1 VLPTKADS
9 ESRREVVSKLI
20 LSKLQEAVRSGAAIR
35 SRIALQPAGGEGTKV
50 FPPTYAGA
58 VYATEKRRLPGYEQP
73 VECVLLDS
81 VQSQANRM
89 EEALQQAIDSGRF
102 ESAGVKLPLVEVDFT
117 PFFPGTDKPET
128 LRLVEPVGKVTS
140 LQAPHR
146 IVDAILRDSIVE
158 EEIEEKGE
166 KKKVSR
172 PFRSQKNESSFGQR
186 LGKVNAQNATALF
199 ELCPT
204 ALLLGMWDSTGPK
217 GGLGVKFERAM
228 VSEIVGINVAFGIKT
243 SSRLDPLGIQ
253 KDAGPLYR
261 RKDGG
266 YTLDPSDAVDELK
279 DEKPTGRKLLFKP
292 KKTKEGSVDVYHM
305 PGDAKYPD
313 QGRPS
318 EANHGNVTPG
328 FGKYTKGAEGPDV
341 LQRPALSFDYRLRAE
356 KQELSSSQRF
366 VSDWPEAKEGAIAP
380 GGVTVDSAEQ
390 TIVLSFPALRRLRFP
405 LDGKLDPKFDDAA
418 RTVLAALGL
427 CAAALAAE
435 AGLDL
440 RSRCLLWPTAPL
452 TWELLGKPG
461 HKDEGLALEADDAI
475 LILKQAIDAAKQIG
489 LLWREA
495 PLCLIPSEQLV
506 GLVVKSQQLALAQ
519 GGEGGE

>member
-1 VLPTKADS
+1 
-9 ESRREVVSKLI
+9 VSKLT

-35 SRIALQPAGGEGTKV
+35 SRVALQPAGGDGTKV

-73 VECVLLDS
+73 VDCVLLDS
-81 VQSQANRM
+81 VQSPANRM

-102 ESAGVKLPLVEVDFT
+102 EAAGVKLPLVEVDFT
-117 PFFPGTDKPET
+117 PFFPGADKFEP
-128 LRLVEPVGKVTS
+128 LRLIEPVGKVTS

-146 IVDAILRDSIVE
+146 IVDAILRDSVVAE
-158 EEIEEKGE
+158 DNK
-166 KKKVSR
+166 
-172 PFRSQKNESSFGQR
+172 PFRAKAEKDESEFGRR
-186 LGKVNAQNATALF
+186 LRRVNAQNATALF

-228 VSEIVGINVAFGIKT
+228 VSEIVGINAERGVKT
-243 SSRLDPLGIQ
+243 SSRIDPLAIQ

-261 RKDGG
+261 RADGG
-266 YTLDPSDAVDELK
+266 YTVDPAQAVDELR
-279 DEKPTGRKLLFKP
+279 DGQPTGNKLLFKP
-292 KKTKEGSVDVYHM
+292 NNKGLNVFHDPDEAS
-305 PGDAKYPD
+305 YPD

-318 EANHGNVTPG
+318 EANHGNVTP
-328 FGKYTKGAEGPDV
+328 DI
-341 LQRPALSFDYRLRAE
+341 DYRKDQNRN
-356 KQELSSSQRF
+356 KIK
-366 VSDWPEAKEGAIAP
+366 DDEGRPIP
-380 GGVTVDSAEQ
+380 VGGFTITTAEQ
-390 TIVLSFPALRRLRFP
+390 TVVLSFPALRRLRFP
-405 LDGKLDPKFDDAA
+405 LEGNLDPKVDDAA

-452 TWELLGKPG
+452 SWELLGKPG
-461 HKDEGLALEADDAI
+461 QIEKDLTLEADEAIQLLKAAIEDATNEKI
-475 LILKQAIDAAKQIG
+475 KLP
-489 LLWREA
+489 WRTN
-495 PLCLIPSEQLV
+495 PLRLIPSDDLV
-506 GLVVKSQQLALAQ
+506 RLVVKSQQLALAQ